1 MGEITY
7 TDHVRDNV
15 GSQASNPEAARL
27 KVYCLTLCDLLD
39 RLTVEVD
46 RLADEVDRL
55 RAESAQAWAINRVV
69 KGTNERLCDE
79 VDRLRADAMA
89 KAHRVGELGREVD
102 RLRTIRDLAAEALAE
117 LDAQPDLAHPDAVW
131 YTGAALRD
139 ALEADRA

>member
-46 RLADEVDRL
+46 RL
-55 RAESAQAWAINRVV
+55 RALVRQIAAWDNHTHHTEEGRNCCPTCLARNGVITEWQAWSESDTV
-69 KGTNERLCDE
+69 
-79 VDRLRADAMA
+79 
-89 KAHRVGELGREVD
+89 
-102 RLRTIRDLAAEALAE
+102 AE
-117 LDAQPDLAHPDAVW
+117 
-131 YTGAALRD
+131 Y
-139 ALEADRA
+139 EADDCG